1 MILSPRLAA
10 TTVSREVVQ
19 TPEINEKDGE
29 HGLRLCQGNFSVLS
43 AAPFRCCSFSV
54 KVTTTGVT
62 NDFNSYGNKPF
73 TV

>member
-43 AAPFRCCSFSV
+43 AAPFRCCSFS
-54 KVTTTGVT
+54 GREFLS
-62 NDFNSYGNKPF
+62 FNASFCKSDRLA
-73 TV
+73 